1 MGRFKKLSGMAY
13 FKLLLLALLLI
24 LVAPIN
30 VQAQVVTPMSGG
42 QGHKTPD
49 YMAGVQAYRN
59 RNYESATYY
68 FRNVIRQDAANTN
81 AHYYLGLSLDKLGL
95 AGEAFNEYHFVIQ
108 QGLEAEIVHFAH
120 ERLNA
125 LASVLQVSEPPG
137 GLGLSGISPLVQV
150 GFSGVTAGW
159 EDVSESVAV
168 PLKNSRNA
176 LMVDAVL
183 TQARRSTEGTF
194 IIDTGATYTS
204 ISQQMA
210 EHLGLD
216 LRQCEKVLI
225 TTANGQIEVPK
236 ILIETLKVNGLEAH
250 NVEATVIPVRQ
261 GSSFSG
267 LLGLSFIRQFV
278 VTIDPQAGH
287 LIFKRN

>member
-1 MGRFKKLSGMAY
+1 MGLFKRLSVIACL
-13 FKLLLLALLLI
+13 KLLAFLLI
-24 LVAPIN
+24 AGIPLYA
-30 VQAQVVTPMSGG
+30 QAQVMTPVSGG
-42 QGHKTPD
+42 GGYKTTD

-59 RNYESATYY
+59 QNYQAATHY
-68 FRNVIRQDAANTN
+68 FRNVLREDVSNTN
-81 AHYYLGLSLDKLGL
+81 AHYYLGLSLDKLGMV
-95 AGEAFNEYHFVIQ
+95 GEAFNEYHFVIR
-108 QGLEAEIVHFAH
+108 QGRDAKIVHFAH

-125 LASVLQVSEPPG
+125 LASVLPTPEAINEF
-137 GLGLSGISPLVQV
+137 GLKKTGPLSQSDFPAVN
-150 GFSGVTAGW
+150 AGW
-159 EDVSESVAV
+159 VNVAQSISV
-168 PLKNSRNA
+168 PLKSSSNA

-183 TQARRSTEGTF
+183 SQAQRTTQGTF

-210 EHLGLD
+210 ERLGLD

-236 ILIETLKVNGLEAH
+236 IRIETLRVNGLEAH
-250 NVEATVIPVRQ
+250 DVEATVISVRQ

-278 VTIDPQAGH
+278 VTIDPEAGH
-287 LIFKRN
+287 LIFKKN